1 MRKKMPLLQDCFS
14 NPEKLLREH
23 RQRDLGEVV
32 SNKLTWDFRL
42 HPITAKED
50 KLFGLLISELYLYN
64 FLHIFK
70 FP

>member
-1 MRKKMPLLQDCFS
+1 MRKKMPLLQDRFS
-14 NPEKLLREH
+14 NPEKLLRVH
-23 RQRDLGEVV
+23 RQRDLVKVV
-32 SNKLTWDFRL
+32 SSKLTWDFRL
-42 HPITAKED
+42 YPITAKED